1 MSSLFDAAAFN
12 QSLFFPRRDVS
23 PTPDGARDLRVEV
36 ERGVGLHLRVY
47 AAPGAHTMVLLFHG
61 NGETVPDYDDTASE
75 YARAAHASLAVVD
88 YRGYGAS
95 DGRPTLR
102 DCLHDAH
109 PVLDALTAAVG
120 ALPVVVMGRSLGG
133 ACAAELCQ
141 RARPGVVGYV
151 FESAPADVYG
161 TLRRR
166 GIMLDGPLSE
176 ADLAVFCPLRKLRRC
191 ETPALVLHGAED
203 TLIVPEEAERTFEAL
218 ATRDKT
224 RVMIPG
230 RGHNDVSYHPRYWE
244 ALGAFVT
251 RVAATS
257 TPG

>member
-1 MSSLFDAAAFN
+1 MPSLFDDPRFN
-12 QSLFFPRRDVS
+12 ASLFFPSRVPLRPVA
-23 PTPDGARDLRVEV
+23 GARDLLVEV
-36 ERGVGLHLRVY
+36 APGTRLHLRIHD
-47 AAPGAHTMVLLFHG
+47 APEARAVVLLFHG

-251 RVAATS
+251 RVAASS